1 MRHLTLPRRKII
13 PFLKQRHR
21 HLLEHNHSQE
31 MSRVQYD
38 RLHTIRHQQNSCD
51 ESALPS
57 EMCALDK
64 GMRVLF
70 RGVKWCWVDV
80 WRNSNLAWPS
90 VGRVVDD
97 GLQQIALARD
107 SITLVIVVDVV
118 AFLRCLI
125 EGVVSV
131 TFIDLLEK
139 MKCSKYSS
147 KCGWFY

>member
-1 MRHLTLPRRKII
+1 MDFAARKIVS
-13 PFLKQRHR
+13 FLKQRGR
-21 HLLEHNHSQE
+21 HLLELNHSQE

-80 WRNSNLAWPS
+80 WQNPRMGLDEIFSPSLAFCWASMCDIHLVFLKKSLRVNNALKIEKWTDAQCWPS
-90 VGRVVDD
+90 
-97 GLQQIALARD
+97 LH
-107 SITLVIVVDVV
+107 
-118 AFLRCLI
+118 FL
-125 EGVVSV
+125 
-131 TFIDLLEK
+131 
-139 MKCSKYSS
+139 
-147 KCGWFY
+147 

>member
-1 MRHLTLPRRKII
+1 MMHWSLPRRKIV

-57 EMCALDK
+57 EMCALSK

-70 RGVKWCWVDV
+70 RGVKWCWADV
-80 WRNSNLAWPS
+80 WQNPRM
-90 VGRVVDD
+90 
-97 GLQQIALARD
+97 GLDEIL
-107 SITLVIVVDVV
+107 SPLL
-118 AFLRCLI
+118 AFLGHLC
-125 EGVVSV
+125 V
-131 TFIDLLEK
+131 T
-139 MKCSKYSS
+139 ST
-147 KCGWFY
+147 WFF